1 MLFRCRIMPQTGRLK
16 KRQTESAAWARSGLP
31 SSGLI

>member
-16 KRQTESAAWARSGLP
+16 KRQTESAAWARSVCRRQD
-31 SSGLI
+31 